1 MTFASRLVE
10 LPPRLAWKRGQVLS
24 ATLYRR
30 AFRDWGRGSVMVA
43 PLKVRGTDRI
53 SVGSECALYGGIW
66 LEAEGDGSVEIG
78 DGVYCGHGVH
88 IHGVDRVVVGARTML
103 ADGVFVGA
111 GGHDPAERMA
121 VTNGGPIMIGR
132 DVFVGQY
139 AIVLG
144 GVTIGDGSVVGAGS
158 VVTKDVPAGAV
169 VAGVP
174 AKILKN
180 GVKHTPAIREEQ
192 QS

>member
-30 AFRDWGRGSVMVA
+30 AFRDWGRGSVMVG
-43 PLKVRGTDRI
+43 PLKVQGAERI
-53 SVGSECALYGGIW
+53 SVGAHCAFHPGVW
-66 LEAEGDGSVEIG
+66 LAAEQRRDLRIGDRVYLGHRVHLHAVGSVVLG
-78 DGVYCGHGVH
+78 RGVMVTDDVH
-88 IHGVDRVVVGARTML
+88 IGN
-103 ADGVFVGA
+103 
-111 GGHDPAERMA
+111 GGHDPSAGMA
-121 VTNGGPIMIGR
+121 VTPGAPIVIGD
-132 DVFVGQY
+132 DVFVGQG
-139 AIVLG
+139 ATILG
-144 GVTIGDGSVVGAGS
+144 GVTVGAGAVVGARA

>member
-53 SVGSECALYGGIW
+53 SVGSECALYGGIL
-66 LEAEGDGSVEIG
+66 LEADGDG
-78 DGVYCGHGVH
+78 
-88 IHGVDRVVVGARTML
+88 
-103 ADGVFVGA
+103 
-111 GGHDPAERMA
+111 P
-121 VTNGGPIMIGR
+121 
-132 DVFVGQY
+132 
-139 AIVLG
+139 
-144 GVTIGDGSVVGAGS
+144 
-158 VVTKDVPAGAV
+158 VVTKDAPVGAV
-169 VAGVP
+169 VVGVS

-180 GVKHTPAIREEQ
+180 GVEHTPAIREEQ